1 MTTSTFQNNK
11 KKNHCDFV
19 SEMPETYFNEKWQ
32 PTTMEQKKF
41 MQLKAG
47 NMRMGNN
54 FHNESCDLYNLLA
67 DYLN

>member
-1 MTTSTFQNNK
+1 
-11 KKNHCDFV
+11 
-19 SEMPETYFNEKWQ
+19 MPETYFNEKWQ